1 MKILEEIKKEHD
13 EVRDLMLQLENDE
26 EQAAE
31 IFSEMAATILAH
43 HEAEEEV
50 VFEKLPDEKEAQDL
64 KMELI
69 SEHDS
74 LRRAIQA
81 VLDTD
86 PDDDYW
92 MPRYKVMKEIFWHHI
107 QEEEGEL
114 FEKLRDALSDK
125 QLEKLYEPFESTEEK
140 KKEEMKKKVDSKM
153 VLKPEKDLP
162 DACMDAMDAKDAE
175 GKSGKSKKK

>member
-13 EVRDLMLQLENDE
+13 EVRDLMLQLENE
-26 EQAAE
+26 EKKAE
-31 IFSEMAATILAH
+31 KIFGEIAVTILAH

-74 LRRAIQA
+74 LRRSIQA

-162 DACMDAMDAKDAE
+162 NTDVEGMDKE
-175 GKSGKSKKK
+175 PKKENSKKK

>member
-1 MKILEEIKKEHD
+1 MTGSES
-13 EVRDLMLQLENDE
+13 VRRVALYVRAIGSNTPRGWLNI
-26 EQAAE
+26 AV
-31 IFSEMAATILAH
+31 FSKMAVTILAH

-50 VFEKLPDEKEAQDL
+50 VFEKLPDKKEAQDL

-74 LRRAIQA
+74 LRKAIQA
-81 VLDTD
+81 VLDTS

-107 QEEEGEL
+107 QEEENEL

-125 QLEKLYEPFESTEEK
+125 ELDKLYDPFESTEDK
-140 KKEEMKKKVDSKM
+140 KKKEMKKKVDSKM

-162 DACMDAMDAKDAE
+162 NTDFEMPEEKAKE
-175 GKSGKSKKK
+175 EKPKKK

>member
-13 EVRDLMLQLENDE
+13 EVRDLMLQVENDE
-26 EQAAE
+26 EKAGE
-31 IFSEMAATILAH
+31 IFSEMAVTILAH

-125 QLEKLYEPFESTEEK
+125 QLDKLYEPFESTEEE

-162 DACMDAMDAKDAE
+162 NAGVEDMDE
-175 GKSGKSKKK
+175 ETKSGKSKKK

>member
-1 MKILEEIKKEHD
+1 M
-13 EVRDLMLQLENDE
+13 MLQLENDE
-26 EQAAE
+26 EKAGE
-31 IFSEMAATILAH
+31 IFSEMAVTILAH

-69 SEHDS
+69 SEHDF

-125 QLEKLYEPFESTEEK
+125 QLEKLYDPFESTEEK
-140 KKEEMKKKVDSKM
+140 KKEEMKKKVESKM

-162 DACMDAMDAKDAE
+162 NAGVESMDEKSR
-175 GKSGKSKKK
+175 SGKSKKK

>member
-13 EVRDLMLQLENDE
+13 EVRDMMLQLENDE
-26 EQAAE
+26 KKADE
-31 IFSEMAATILAH
+31 IFSEMAVTILAH

-74 LRRAIQA
+74 LRRSIQA

-162 DACMDAMDAKDAE
+162 NTDVEGMDKE
-175 GKSGKSKKK
+175 PKKENSKKK

>member
-13 EVRDLMLQLENDE
+13 EVRDLMLQVENDE
-26 EQAAE
+26 EKAGE
-31 IFSEMAATILAH
+31 IFSEMAVTILAH

-74 LRRAIQA
+74 LRKAIQA

-125 QLEKLYEPFESTEEK
+125 ELDKLYDPFESTEEK
-140 KKEEMKKKVDSKM
+140 KKEEMKKKVESKM

-162 DACMDAMDAKDAE
+162 NADVEGMDKE
-175 GKSGKSKKK
+175 PKKGNSKKK

>member
-1 MKILEEIKKEHD
+1 MILEEIKKEHD
-13 EVRDLMLQLENDE
+13 EVRDMMLQLENE
-26 EQAAE
+26 EDKAEE
-31 IFSEMAATILAH
+31 IFSEMAVTILAH

-125 QLEKLYEPFESTEEK
+125 QLEKLYEPFESAEEK
-140 KKEEMKKKVDSKM
+140 KKEEMKKKVESKM

-162 DACMDAMDAKDAE
+162 NADVEGKDKE
-175 GKSGKSKKK
+175 PKSGKSKKK

>member
-13 EVRDLMLQLENDE
+13 EVRDLMLQVENDE
-26 EQAAE
+26 EKAGE
-31 IFSEMAATILAH
+31 IFSEMAVTILAH

-140 KKEEMKKKVDSKM
+140 KKEEMKKKVESKM

-162 DACMDAMDAKDAE
+162 NTDVEGMDKE
-175 GKSGKSKKK
+175 PKKENSKKK